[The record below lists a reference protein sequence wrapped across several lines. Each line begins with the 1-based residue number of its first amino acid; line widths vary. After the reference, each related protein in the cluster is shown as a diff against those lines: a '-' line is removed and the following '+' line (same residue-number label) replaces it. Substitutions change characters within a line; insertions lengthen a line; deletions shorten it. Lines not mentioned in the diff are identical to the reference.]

1 MLLDLNNRKRSL
13 FITLATLIV
22 MAGMFFYSLQGSELA
37 IAQQSVS
44 IGDVWQKVYQQLPD
58 FPKENQYISKDTG
71 KQASTNTLVSRM
83 MAYHVYV
90 RGRAPIYRLDW
101 KLTLADYLGVNEPI
115 YDNSYPGNETLR
127 KNPLDGDTAVIR
139 RLNHTQRN
147 ALVQALVNA
156 FNPGFKSTPPPE
168 KPPIPQPSKPGNA
181 DQLR

>member
-13 FITLATLIV
+13 LLTLATVIV
-22 MAGMFFYSLQGSELA
+22 MAGVFFPGLQAELA
-37 IAQQSVS
+37 AQQSVS
-44 IGDVWQKVYQQLPD
+44 IGDVWPKVYQQLPD

-71 KQASTNTLVSRM
+71 KQASTNTLVSRL

-101 KLTLADYLGVNEPI
+101 KLTLADYLGINEPI
-115 YDNSYPGNETLR
+115 YDSNYPGNETLR

-139 RLNHTQRN
+139 RLNHTQRD

-156 FNPGFKSTPPPE
+156 FNPGFKSTTPAQE
-168 KPPIPQPSKPGNA
+168 TTPIPQPSKPGSA
-181 DQLR
+181 EQLR